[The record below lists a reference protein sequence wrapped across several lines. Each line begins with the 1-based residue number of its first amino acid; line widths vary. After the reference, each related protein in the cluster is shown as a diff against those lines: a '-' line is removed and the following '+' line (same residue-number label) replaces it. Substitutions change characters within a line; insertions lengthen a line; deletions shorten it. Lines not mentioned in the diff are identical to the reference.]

1 MKLRAGAVN
10 PSIKWLL
17 AVEFMVGS
25 LITKLEWS
33 AMRWKN
39 TRLAV
44 IREVLQH
51 EDALGVK

>member
-1 MKLRAGAVN
+1 MRPRARAVN

-25 LITKLEWS
+25 WITKLEWS

-51 EDALGVK
+51 EDAAGVE